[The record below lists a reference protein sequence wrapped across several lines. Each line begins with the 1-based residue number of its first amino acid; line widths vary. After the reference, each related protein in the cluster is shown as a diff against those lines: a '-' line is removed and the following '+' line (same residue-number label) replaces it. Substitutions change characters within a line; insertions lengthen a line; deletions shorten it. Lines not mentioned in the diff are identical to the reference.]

1 MTRSTSLRP
10 PLACALAGL
19 ILAILGVA
27 LVISGRSAE
36 SGRLDRSLATT
47 SGEKAAL
54 VETELERAR
63 ALALVT
69 ARIPPFSELYAS
81 SDSLAAKIAAVAG
94 PFREINNALAYDHEL
109 YPGRFVEAGYVDIRG
124 IERARGLRGVRAPL
138 VRLSS

>member
-47 SGEKAAL
+47 AGAKAAL
-54 VETELERAR
+54 VGTELERAR

-69 ARIPPFSELYAS
+69 ARIPPFSELYADG
-81 SDSLAAKIAAVAG
+81 DSLAARIAAVAG
-94 PFREINNALAYDHEL
+94 PFREINNALAYDHQL
-109 YPGRFVEAGYVDIRG
+109 YPSRFPEVGYVDVSGR
-124 IERARGLRGVRAPL
+124 ERA
-138 VRLSS
+138 